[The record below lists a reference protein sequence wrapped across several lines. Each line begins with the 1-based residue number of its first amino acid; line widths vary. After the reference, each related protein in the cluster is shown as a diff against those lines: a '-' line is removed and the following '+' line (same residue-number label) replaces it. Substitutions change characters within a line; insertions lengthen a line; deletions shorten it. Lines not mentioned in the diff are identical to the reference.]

1 MRISNENYSHYYSYL
16 IMNASNILF
25 LSAPRQESGFV
36 DKTTRERLGGFVMV
50 VAVHVALVA
59 ALVLAMHRIT
69 RPVLTD
75 VSVRLIDAPKPLPIK
90 DPVPLPLSK
99 TTVQISL
106 PRIEI
111 PTAPVVETPPPVPVT
126 PVAVAPAPA
135 PAPQAEAKPAA
146 PAPAAPGDSNPLV
159 DASAAGNAKPVY
171 PRASKALGEQGVVV
185 LEVFVTLEGT
195 VGDIRIGR
203 SSGFDRLDESALRAV
218 RQWHF
223 IPARQ
228 GGKQVSMWYKQPITF
243 DLKNA

>member
-1 MRISNENYSHYYSYL
+1 
-16 IMNASNILF
+16 MNTSNILF
-25 LSAPRQESGFV
+25 FNAPRPSSGWV
-36 DKTTRERLGGFVMV
+36 DKSTRGRLGGFVTV
-50 VAVHVALVA
+50 VLVHVALAA
-59 ALVLAMHRIT
+59 ALILAMHRIT
-69 RPVLTD
+69 RPVQHD

-90 DPVPLPLSK
+90 DPVPLPLAK
-99 TTVQISL
+99 TTVQINL
-106 PRIEI
+106 PRIDV
-111 PTAPVVETPPPVPVT
+111 PVAPVVEPPPPPPV
-126 PVAVAPAPA
+126 AVQAAAPA
-135 PAPQAEAKPAA
+135 PAPQPEAKPAA
-146 PAPAAPGDSNPLV
+146 PAPAAAGDSSPLV

-185 LEVFVTLEGT
+185 LEVFVTLDGT

-243 DLKNA
+243 DLKNV